1 MFSLPPSL
9 SSSGDGRIKAGGG
22 RGDASPT
29 EKGYGGGGGG
39 EVEEGSVRREQVAG
53 GEEGTTNQLIEGKC
67 FLQLTFRHTHR
78 HTYILC

>member
-22 RGDASPT
+22 RGDVSPT
-29 EKGYGGGGGG
+29 EKGYGGGG